1 MILEILQGA
10 FIGVAIV
17 LPGLSAGTV
26 ILILGF
32 YRRFLEDI
40 ASLNFMPYL
49 PLLIGVAGGG
59 IAGVYTI
66 SFLLEHFSVVIMSF
80 LLGMLLA
87 SVPMVISSRNSAAL
101 RPGPFILALLGFFV
115 TWFYICEPARTFTV
129 LPQGGFFHF
138 FIGGTV
144 ASSTMLLPGVS
155 GSAVLIILN
164 LYEDVIFAFSNW
176 EWIKLAFFGGGFA
189 LGLLVLARLLSAL
202 YRRYQAEVSFLL
214 AGMIVGST
222 RALLPEQFSFTFLL
236 FAILGAATIL
246 YFTRSQIRFPAKN
259 AD

>member
-1 MILEILQGA
+1 MTKQILQGA
-10 FIGVAIV
+10 FIGVALV

-32 YRRFLEDI
+32 YRNFLDDI
-40 ASLNFMPYL
+40 SSFNFKPYL
-49 PLLIGVAGGG
+49 PLALGVVAGGLS
-59 IAGVYTI
+59 GVYTI

-87 SVPMVISSRNSAAL
+87 SVPMVINSRSSSSL
-101 RPGPFILALLGFFV
+101 LALPLLIGLFGFLV

-129 LPQGGFFHF
+129 LPPGGFFHF
-138 FIGGTV
+138 FLGGTL

-164 LYEDVIFAFSNW
+164 LYDDVIFAFSNW
-176 EWIKLAFFGGGFA
+176 EWFKLAFFGGGFA

-214 AGMIVGST
+214 AGMIAGST
-222 RALLPEQFSFTFLL
+222 RALLPEQFSITFFL
-236 FAILGAATIL
+236 FAVLGAGVVL
-246 YFTRSQIRFPAKN
+246 YFTRRQIGLSGSK
-259 AD
+259 